1 MNRQTPQNAVVIIP
15 GTNVTVK
22 VVQSDIIEHRVDAIV
37 NTSNEEL
44 ELREAGV
51 SGSIKQQGLL

>member
-1 MNRQTPQNAVVIIP
+1 MNRQTPQNVVVIIP